1 MTSPETTDKKALKL
15 ARRRIL
21 FNFAER
27 EENQEA
33 LVGFRSGLVISIP
46 APSPCLSHDV
56 DWRQLVLSLVLV
68 PADRCAWLIR
78 DIIATAAAVCGRGN
92 VHPLLATKLQ
102 RALRRLLRPPFV
114 LPHQAHEAKRRA
126 LGYLRFPPVDR
137 HGRKQPMP
145 QLLSA
150 QATAIAQAHH
160 HGGATDPSGLTQ
172 RTPGPGGPGA
182 GLGAGVG
189 SSHAFP
195 PITTTSS
202 SSSSSSSLYDELI
215 DDRGFHFLCATRL
228 VGADGR
234 APSPP
239 HTAEGTTAL
248 AHFLEDVPAS
258 AFAAWARQTQHMFV
272 RFAAMESKRLAAG
285 SGSGSGSGSA
295 QKGSV
300 GMGMATH
307 GHDYASMMA
316 GEGGEYH
323 TMDEMDGQGGNV
335 PGGAQ
340 VATTTDQHT
349 SSRYYYKPFFRY

>member
-33 LVGFRSGLVISIP
+33 LVGFRSGLVLSIP

-56 DWRQLVLSLVLV
+56 DWRQLVLSLDLV

-150 QATAIAQAHH
+150 QAAAQAHQQI
-160 HGGATDPSGLTQ
+160 GASDPSGVTQ
-172 RTPGPGGPGA
+172 RTPGPGTGVGA
-182 GLGAGVG
+182 G
-189 SSHAFP
+189 SNHAFP

-202 SSSSSSSLYDELI
+202 ASSSSSSLYDELI

-234 APSPP
+234 APTPP

-285 SGSGSGSGSA
+285 SGSGSA

-323 TMDEMDGQGGNV
+323 TMDDMDGQGGNV

-340 VATTTDQHT
+340 VATTDQHT
-349 SSRYYYKPFFRY
+349 PSRY